1 MNPSPRAN
9 VQVTAA
15 NYYELDLEDPEQRW
29 VVQELV
35 HLGCV
40 EPGRNFVEVALQ
52 GIDFDIPKG
61 WEAEVPRKG
70 LL

>member
-1 MNPSPRAN
+1 M
-9 VQVTAA
+9 
-15 NYYELDLEDPEQRW
+15 DLEDPEQRW

-61 WEAEVPRKG
+61 WETEVPRKG